1 MAKGLVTVFGANG
14 FLGRFVL
21 RALVKDGWRI
31 RAAVRRPHT
40 AQDLRV
46 IGGVGQIQIVQANLR
61 FQSSVRSALE
71 GVDAV
76 INLVGI
82 PYKKGKQ
89 TFGAVHEL
97 GPKTIARASKELG
110 ITNVVHL
117 SALGASE
124 EVPSEYL
131 SSKAR
136 GERAVQELVPSAD
149 IMRPAVMFGE
159 GDKLFTLAARLV
171 PLSPIVP
178 LFGGGKTRLQPVYVG
193 DVAQAIA
200 ISIGRGT
207 NGKTYALAGPTSYTA
222 KQLWQFTLA
231 SIDKKR
237 VLLPM
242 PMFMGK
248 IMGFA
253 LEFWGAIP
261 LVNLLIKPVITR
273 DMVKALKQD
282 FVPADT
288 MPGLSELGITPETIE
303 AIVPPTLETFKKY
316 GQFHIQSAE

>member
-1 MAKGLVTVFGANG
+1 MSKGLVTVFGANG

-61 FQSSVRSALE
+61 FQNSVRSALE
-71 GVDAV
+71 GADAV

-89 TFGAVHEL
+89 TFGAVHEV
-97 GPKTIARASKELG
+97 GPKTIAKAANELG
-110 ITNVVHL
+110 ISNIVHL
-117 SALGASE
+117 SALGAHEDVDSA
-124 EVPSEYL
+124 YL

-136 GERAVQELVPSAD
+136 GEMALQSIVPSAD
-149 IMRPAVMFGE
+149 IMRPALMFGE

-193 DVAQAIA
+193 DVASAIA
-200 ISIGRGT
+200 IAIGRGST
-207 NGKTYALAGPTSYTA
+207 GKIYELAGPTSYTA
-222 KQLWQFTLA
+222 KQLWQLTLKA
-231 SIDKKR
+231 IDKKR
-237 VLLPM
+237 VLLPV

-261 LVNLLIKPVITR
+261 LVNLLIKPVLTR

-282 FVPADT
+282 YVPADN
-288 MPGLSELGITPETIE
+288 MPSLTELGITPETIE

-316 GQFHIQSAE
+316 GQFHIQSAG